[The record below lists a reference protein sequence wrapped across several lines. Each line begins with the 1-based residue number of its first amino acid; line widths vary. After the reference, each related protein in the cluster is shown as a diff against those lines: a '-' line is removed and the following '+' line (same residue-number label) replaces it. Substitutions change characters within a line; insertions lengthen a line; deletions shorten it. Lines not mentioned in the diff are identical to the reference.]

1 MTVLRTKLVLRR
13 CCVDGRHFTL
23 LQECNN
29 VISGWSVDGGGGGVS
44 RMVNC
49 RKRVVSIRN

>member
-1 MTVLRTKLVLRR
+1 MTVLRTKLMLCR

-29 VISGWSVDGGGGGVS
+29 VISGWSVDGGGGGRS
-44 RMVNC
+44 
-49 RKRVVSIRN
+49 KSYGQLS